1 VASTREC
8 CGVEIGGD
16 GRVWFGNP
24 AAVLTTVGERDV
36 KGLGSMRLWRLDPAP
51 QGCPHDIL
59 VCQAN
64 KIEPAEISL
73 YQHLTDPS
81 TWMAIKQS
89 SDVMSGSSDMMR
101 GPISKWV
108 SWMSYMDLEEKN
120 SSETL
125 ALEEALQVLTRFSTM
140 PIQSHP
146 PFHFG
151 APQIEKVF
159 MAWRRTNSDVS
170 SLKVFFVFMYLLYAV
185 VAVVTVHS
193 LATFQIEQIVHET
206 EFKNFMIACVFFLCT
221 TPPALAVAAYV
232 SIYASA
238 STRKKYIWVSIAH
251 TRTILCDGQLNIV
264 CIKTVRNPHTRT
276 TLLVLIIFQPQS
288 RAPLKIL
295 KHRADLWGMP

>member
-1 VASTREC
+1 M
-8 CGVEIGGD
+8 EIGGD
-16 GRVWFGNP
+16 GRVWFGKP

-51 QGCPHDIL
+51 QGCPRDIL

-64 KIEPAEISL
+64 KI
-73 YQHLTDPS
+73 DPTELLSSQLETSVS
-81 TWMAIKQS
+81 TWMAIK
-89 SDVMSGSSDMMR
+89 DSSDMMMK

-108 SWMSYMDLEEKN
+108 NWMSYMDLEEKN

-125 ALEEALQVLTRFSTM
+125 ALEGALQVLTRFPTM
-140 PIQSHP
+140 RIQSHP
-146 PFHFG
+146 PFHFS
-151 APQIEKVF
+151 ASQIEKVF

-170 SLKVFFVFMYLLYAV
+170 SLKIFFVFMYLLYAV

-193 LATFQIEQIVHET
+193 LATFYIESIVHET

-221 TPPALAVAAYV
+221 TPFALAVAAYV

-238 STRKKYIWVSIAH
+238 STREKYIWVRIAQPC
-251 TRTILCDGQLNIV
+251 TILCDAQLNIA
-264 CIKTVRNPHTRT
+264 CIKMVRNPHTRT
-276 TLLVLIIFQPQS
+276 TLLVLVIFQPQS

-295 KHRADLWGMP
+295 KHRADLWGMH